1 MDTTQVLKGVLDMAV
16 LAALRVRPSYGY
28 DLVRR
33 LRQDGFSDVADASV
47 YGTLRRLYRAGLLAS
62 EIVES
67 DAGPPRKYYALNQA
81 GAAELARSAETWE
94 RITSTMNRLL
104 DEEDP
109 R

>member
-1 MDTTQVLKGVLDMAV
+1 MDTTQVLKGMLDTAV
-16 LAALRVRPSYGY
+16 LAALRVHPSYGY
-28 DLVRR
+28 ELVRR
-33 LRQDGFSDVADASV
+33 LRHDGFSDVADASV
-47 YGTLRRLYRAGLLAS
+47 YGTLRRLHRAGLLAS

-81 GAAELARSAETWE
+81 GTDELARSAETWQ

-104 DEEDP
+104 GGEGT